1 MFKVGNVTPA
11 ADRVPD
17 GHYCTT
23 REAQNGVVWLDWDK
37 ANEEV
42 KVGLL
47 NKSNHTY
54 TNTHTQRERTSPRFH
69 TEVHFQNQ
77 IMSRYVTIWFGEGK
91 GIGPDVGDKSQT

>member
-54 TNTHTQRERTSPRFH
+54 TNTHRERENITTFSHRSPFPKPD
-69 TEVHFQNQ
+69 
-77 IMSRYVTIWFGEGK
+77 YVPLCHHLVWGR
-91 GIGPDVGDKSQT
+91 

>member
-54 TNTHTQRERTSPRFH
+54 TNTHTHREREHHHVFTQKSISKTRLCPVMSP
-69 TEVHFQNQ
+69 
-77 IMSRYVTIWFGEGK
+77 SGLGK
-91 GIGPDVGDKSQT
+91 VKALGLM